1 MLVMEGCREG
11 FFPEQKSKKYP
22 DLMKVTLFQNPSL
35 KHTAEVHEKHPKLG
49 LNPNLQNLSQ

>member
-35 KHTAEVHEKHPKLG
+35 KHTAEVHEKHPKFL
-49 LNPNLQNLSQ
+49 